1 MRSLRSKLHFSELD
15 FLHTYKID
23 NGCSFLNTQL
33 HFKWLIY
40 SSIERSFQ
48 KSVSISIK
56 KIIFW
61 CCFEPIMLLKSWIFS
76 SLHHFI
82 HNILCVG
89 CEMFQMTTLTAKVY
103 GSKRREVLCGR
114 QTGVVCS
121 TSHCCDSATG
131 SWRLV
136 SYFVLFC
143 VLLFVYLFCLPV
155 ILHSQ
160 CKSLTRLYL
169 DIFLR
174 SICTRRKNSALS
186 FKQKK
191 GTNLN
196 QQLTG
201 GKK

>member
-1 MRSLRSKLHFSELD
+1 MFIFKYTTAFSLIDIQQHWVKFPEECVHF
-15 FLHTYKID
+15 
-23 NGCSFLNTQL
+23 N
-33 HFKWLIY
+33 
-40 SSIERSFQ
+40 
-48 KSVSISIK
+48 K

-136 SYFVLFC
+136 SYFVLFF